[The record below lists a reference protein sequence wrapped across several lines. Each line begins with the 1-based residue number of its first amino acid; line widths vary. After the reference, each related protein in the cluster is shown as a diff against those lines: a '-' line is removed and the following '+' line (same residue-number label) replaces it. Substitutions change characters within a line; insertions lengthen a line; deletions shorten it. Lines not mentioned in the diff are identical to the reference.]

1 MRIAV
6 IGTGISGM
14 VAAHLLAGSH
24 DLVVYEAND
33 YAGGHTHTVDV
44 EAGGKRFA
52 VDTGFIVFNEVT
64 YPNFVRLL
72 KKLGVRWK
80 PSQMSFSVKCEE
92 SGLEYRPS
100 SLGTLFAQKK
110 NLVSPT
116 FYRMIYDL
124 FRFRRESEALLDQ
137 DDYGKTL
144 DQYLQDKGYSR
155 MFAEKF
161 ILPMGAA
168 IWSADSER
176 FREFP
181 ARYFVEFFK
190 NHGFLKVRN
199 QPQWLVIEGGSRR
212 YMEELIRPFAERIRL
227 NSPVEWVKRRPDA
240 VEVKARGEDPER
252 FDAVIIAAHSD
263 QALTML
269 EDASEAERDILSSI
283 PYQENLT
290 LLHTDA
296 TILPQRRACWAS
308 WNYYIPSREKGRQ
321 TVTYDMNILQGL
333 DAPVEFCVTLNLEGV
348 LNPAKIIRKIPYAHP
363 VYTSKSLPAQGRREE
378 INGVNRTYF
387 CGAYWGYGFH
397 EDGVKSALAVAKHF
411 GKTL

>member
-1 MRIAV
+1 MKIAV

-14 VAAHLLAGSH
+14 VVAHLLAGSH

-33 YAGGHTHTVDV
+33 YIGGHTHTVDV

-52 VDTGFIVFNEVT
+52 VDTGFIVFNKVT

-72 KKLGVRWK
+72 RRLGVRWK
-80 PSQMSFSVKCEE
+80 PSQMSFSVKCEQ

-100 SLGTLFAQKK
+100 SLGTLFAQRK
-110 NLVSPT
+110 NLLSPP

-124 FRFRRESEALLDQ
+124 FRFRRESEELLDRENQ
-137 DDYGKTL
+137 DKTL
-144 DQYLQDKGYSR
+144 GQYLQEKRYSR
-155 MFAEKF
+155 MFSEKF

-190 NHGFLKVRN
+190 NHGFLEVRN

-212 YMEELIRPFAERIRL
+212 YVEELIRPFADRIRL
-227 NSPVEWVKRRPDA
+227 NSPVERVKRGQGG
-240 VEVKARGEDPER
+240 VEVKARGAEAER
-252 FDAVIIAAHSD
+252 FDQVVIAAHSD
-263 QALTML
+263 EALAML
-269 EDASEAERDILSSI
+269 ADASEAERDILASI

-296 TILPQRRACWAS
+296 SILPERWACWAS

-333 DAPVEFCVTLNLEGV
+333 DAPVEFCVTLNLEEV
-348 LNPAKIIRKIPYAHP
+348 LNPEKVLRRIPYAHP
-363 VYTSKSLPAQGRREE
+363 VYTSKGLEAQGRREE